1 MCYAGIDIVLN
12 MYSAE
17 EILKKLDM
25 FIGRDLIKVMIH
37 EQYFYPDYKRY
48 QPDFEEKLEKTFEK
62 LTDNGYES
70 VFFEETLYKEG

>member
-1 MCYAGIDIVLN
+1 
-12 MYSAE
+12 
-17 EILKKLDM
+17 
-25 FIGRDLIKVMIH
+25 MIH